1 MKGSLERLDGRR
13 RKEKAGEVVLG
24 FSGGAGSPAELCLPL
39 VEKGNPGGPPARGA
53 LQPRSRNSCTR
64 GEANSGPYREVG
76 AALSCG
82 LGMLSPR
89 VGLCARRP
97 PCLGEGAGALML
109 QGQSSACWGHGA
121 SGEVVWG
128 SLARR
133 AVCIPMSLQVWA
145 LLVYFLFFAPLK
157 KG

>member
-1 MKGSLERLDGRR
+1 M
-13 RKEKAGEVVLG
+13 VLG

-121 SGEVVWG
+121 AGEVVWG

-145 LLVYFLFFAPLK
+145 LLVYFLFFAPL
-157 KG
+157 